1 MAGPTLPCRGRG
13 PAEVD
18 RPAPDRRYAPGRGPA
33 LPGLDG
39 MWFDAS
45 LTILGSYLIGS
56 IPAAYLIA
64 RLVGSVDIRQTGE
77 GNVGARNVF
86 HVVGPA
92 WGIVA
97 FVADFAKGILVATL
111 HLGQP
116 GWRLAVAGASVLAGH
131 AYPLWLRFVGG
142 KGLSTVGGFG
152 VVLMPVA
159 AAIGAGAAAVA
170 WGSTRVFMPT
180 LVTVIVVA
188 IVAGPLV
195 GTPWHRLAIVTAL
208 FALTGVKRALDESR
222 MREIEASTGWH
233 RTRGLRG

>member
-1 MAGPTLPCRGRG
+1 
-13 PAEVD
+13 
-18 RPAPDRRYAPGRGPA
+18 
-33 LPGLDG
+33 
-39 MWFDAS
+39 MWGDAAI
-45 LTILGSYLIGS
+45 TMLGSYLIGS

-64 RLVGSVDIRQTGE
+64 RFVKSVDIRRAGE

-92 WGIVA
+92 WGIAA
-97 FVADFAKGILVATL
+97 FVADFTKGATVAAL

-116 GWRLAVAGASVLAGH
+116 GWRLAVAGVAVLAGH
-131 AYPLWLRFVGG
+131 AYPVWLGFLGG

-159 AAIGAGAAAVA
+159 ATIGAGAAAAA
-170 WGSTRVFMPT
+170 WTVTRLFLPT
-180 LVTVIVVA
+180 LVAVIVVA
-188 IVAGPLV
+188 IVVGPFV
-195 GTPWHRLAIVTAL
+195 GTPWVNLGIVTLL

-222 MREIEASTGWH
+222 MREVEAMTGWH